1 MKTIKTIVYTAAFAI
16 AISACNNTEK
26 NKANTTET
34 STPTVNQSENQ
45 VNIDEAM
52 EGMPTFSS
60 PEIQKSAE
68 EWFTAF
74 GAGLK
79 EAQQQ
84 AGLANGDQ
92 AKMKEIAAQM
102 ATKFEPWKPKLA
114 KLQADM
120 TAEDKILFDEYGTK
134 ISNSIIA
141 KSKQK

>member
-1 MKTIKTIVYTAAFAI
+1 MKTIKTIMYTAAIAI
-16 AISACNNTEK
+16 AVSACNNTDK
-26 NKANTTET
+26 SKDDSTQS
-34 STPTVNQSENQ
+34 STPNLNQSEQQ
-45 VNIDEAM
+45 VNIDQAM

-84 AGLANGDQ
+84 AFLADGEQ

-114 KLQADM
+114 KLQTDM
-120 TAEDKILFDEYGTK
+120 TAEDKILFEEYGNK
-134 ISNSIIA
+134 ISNSIVA
-141 KSKQK
+141 QSKQK